1 MKRMRRAKR
10 SRPQAGSSRRYRVQL
25 SVWSRSGLASLL
37 VLAAGCI
44 RSVGDIPPQSEG
56 GGVDGVLIELNL
68 GSGEPEGA
76 AGALVRVVGT
86 SVSRNTDDRGFFQL
100 SAVPLGY
107 RTLSLEKR
115 VGTEVVASRL
125 LDPIHLYADRT
136 TVSLG
141 EVPLSP
147 GGEVQGRV
155 RLADRG
161 SPGGTVVAVA
171 RTGLRAIAGEDGGF
185 VLSGV
190 PQGSFDV
197 VAFRPGYE
205 PGRLQ
210 RVGVGPGARTLARD
224 LVLGAGAGARRFPL
238 EGSATLLG
246 EASSDG
252 VVVEIASERSSST
265 AQSLTTLASGAF
277 SAELEPGAYRIRARK
292 DGFIPVELRGV
303 VVLPEAII
311 GLQPIVLS
319 RTPSGDADGDGLPD
333 GADPDVDND
342 GCPNA
347 EDRFPADPFGCL
359 DTDLDGIPDEVDT
372 DDDGDGVRDEEE
384 VTAGLDRAVTSAI
397 VVDSDGDGPS
407 DLDDNCPDVPNA
419 DQRDVDGDHFGDAC
433 VVPGSRTSTT
443 VLTSTAV
450 VHGFY
455 PSAAKSGDTVTI
467 FGEHFVPEAR
477 FNLVRFG
484 AAPAIVETEPG
495 ATEHSVR
502 VVVPRGAA
510 SGPITLLTGT
520 LVVTSTGSFTF
531 LAPPDVVTV
540 SPSSARRGAMVAVY
554 GRGFSAPQLR
564 LELGGRLLALEAC
577 PPGAAEVPGLDRACF
592 RVPPTALSGSLLA
605 YTVYGASEL
614 GRDLVVLAGPRIA
627 RMTPNPATAGQTL
640 TISGEGFTSEEP
652 GAVVA
657 VRFTGAAQDTVPQ
670 RLTDTS
676 LEVVVPADAATGPV
690 TLVHPAGNQASPD
703 ALVVNNGLP
712 AVFSI
717 QPSLIRAGDT
727 VTISGVNLS
736 SAVAVEFPS
745 TASVAPTRVANASVD
760 VVVPPGVGPGEVRVL
775 LSDGTR
781 LRLPMRVPVL
791 EVGAAVLAG
800 GASAHAGGAFDAR
813 GVPYTLERA
822 ANTYTLVERDPVTM
836 VRRGSRDV
844 TASFP
849 LPGEAPVKVYGC
861 ASGTCAVIRVSG
873 SGLQGTFRTVDFPSL
888 ASRGHCDQVGAPNT
902 DPVIDA
908 AERYAYVAK
917 AAASSSDHELLR
929 IDLQTGACD
938 RLPVTP
944 SIGYWP
950 VAIIPP
956 RAEELL
962 LIANEGTASMVSAPS
977 DPADGLL
984 STPFLGPLGQL
995 GAGLGAW
1002 FTPDERTVIALGGG
1016 FYLAFVPFDGRVIR
1030 RQPAGNNGN
1039 AQVQS
1044 WNRRWIWSN
1053 SNVYDTLGP
1062 YLARNVA
1069 ADPNPLAVRG
1079 STFIVLAPTSQIAFA
1094 AATIRE

>member
-1 MKRMRRAKR
+1 MRRAK
-10 SRPQAGSSRRYRVQL
+10 
-25 SVWSRSGLASLL
+25 GLASLL
-37 VLAAGCI
+37 VLSAGCI

-68 GSGEPEGA
+68 GSGEPAGA

-86 SVSRNTDDRGFFQL
+86 SVSRTTDDRGFFQL

-136 TVSLG
+136 AVSLG

-155 RLADRG
+155 RLSDRG
-161 SPGGTVVAVA
+161 NPGGTVVAIA
-171 RTGLRAIAGEDGGF
+171 RTGLRAIAGEDGAF

-210 RVGVGPGARTLARD
+210 RVGVGPGSRTLARD

-246 EASSDG
+246 ETSSDG
-252 VVVEIASERSSST
+252 VTVEIGSERTSSG

-319 RTPSGDADGDGLPD
+319 RTPSGDADGDGLLD
-333 GADPDVDND
+333 AADPDVDND
-342 GCPNA
+342 GCLNA
-347 EDRFPADPFGCL
+347 VDRFPADPFGCL

-372 DDDGDGVRDEEE
+372 DDDGDGVPDEEE

-419 DQRDVDGDHFGDAC
+419 DQRDANGDGFGDAC
-433 VVPGSRTSTT
+433 VVPGSSTSTT

-455 PSAAKSGDTVTI
+455 PSAAKTGDTVTI

-495 ATEHSVR
+495 ATEHAIR

-531 LAPPDVVTV
+531 LAPPDIVTV

-577 PPGAAEVPGLDRACF
+577 PPGAADVPGLDRACF
-592 RVPPTALSGSLLA
+592 RVPPTALSGPLLA
-605 YTVYGASEL
+605 YNAYGASEL

-640 TISGEGFTSEEP
+640 TITGEGFTSEEP
-652 GAVVA
+652 GAVIA
-657 VRFTGAAQDTVPQ
+657 VRFTGAAQDTAPQ

-676 LEVVVPADAATGPV
+676 LEVVVPADAATGSV
-690 TLVHPAGNQASPD
+690 TLVHPAGSEASPD

-712 AVFSI
+712 AVFSV
-717 QPSLIRAGDT
+717 QPSLIRVGDT
-727 VTISGVNLS
+727 VTIAGVNLS

-745 TASVAPTRVANASVD
+745 TATVAPTRVADASVE
-760 VVVPPGVGPGEVRVL
+760 VVVPTGVGPGEVRVL

-791 EVGAAVLAG
+791 EVGAAVLAT

-822 ANTYTLVERDPVTM
+822 GNVSTLVERDPVTM
-836 VRRGSRDV
+836 VARARRDV

-849 LPGEAPVKVYGC
+849 LPGEVPVKVYGC

-873 SGLQGTFRTVDFPSL
+873 SGGIHGTFRTVDFPSL
-888 ASRGHCDQVGAPNT
+888 APRGHCDQVGAQNT

-917 AAASSSDHELLR
+917 SASSSSDHELLR

-938 RLPVTP
+938 RLPFTP
-944 SIGYWP
+944 LVGYWP
-950 VAIIPP
+950 VAILPS

-962 LIANEGTASMVSAPS
+962 LIADEGTASMVSAPS

-984 STPFLGPLGQL
+984 STPFLGPLGQF

-1002 FTPDERTVIALGGG
+1002 FAPDERTVIALLSGS
-1016 FYLAFVPFDGRVIR
+1016 YVAFAPFDGRVIR
-1030 RQPAGNNGN
+1030 RQLAAGAL

-1053 SNVYDTLGP
+1053 INVYDTLGP
-1062 YLARNVA
+1062 FLARSVA

-1079 STFIVLAPTSQIAFA
+1079 STFIVLDPRPGPYFA
-1094 AATIRE
+1094 RAEIRE